1 MRMLVRRLLRK
12 YKYPPDEA
20 KGALE
25 TVMRQCE
32 LWVDETEYE
41 SKAGAA
47 LPQRVCCRSDTPLA
61 ALPSRPPFQ
70 HFGVTSRLSAPFA
83 TTAARFAI
91 EERTKLPF
99 PSIHKRAKQ

>member
-1 MRMLVRRLLRK
+1 LKK

-41 SKAGAA
+41 SKAEAA
-47 LPQRVCCRSDTPLA
+47 LPQRVC
-61 ALPSRPPFQ
+61 
-70 HFGVTSRLSAPFA
+70 
-83 TTAARFAI
+83 
-91 EERTKLPF
+91 
-99 PSIHKRAKQ
+99 